1 MVAVFQGFRPEFE
14 RRNTM
19 TISWAFR
26 IPLLCVA
33 LGAYLLPAA
42 DFSSYRG
49 FQFGMSVSK
58 AADQAGMKAGEA
70 KTEHQ
75 RPVLIQVLDFQP
87 NLFHSA
93 EAKDDPVSEITLN
106 FLDGELFRMA
116 VVYDRYK
123 VDGMTTDDMIQALS
137 KTYGTATR
145 PTAEIAYHSYY
156 AETAPVIARWEDSQ
170 YSYNL
175 IRAEDRSTFALVLYS
190 KALDA
195 RAQTGIVEAARLD
208 ALEAPQREADRVK
221 KQTEESELLQEKSR
235 LANKASF
242 RP

>member
-1 MVAVFQGFRPEFE
+1 
-14 RRNTM
+14 M
-19 TISWAFR
+19 TISRSFKL
-26 IPLLCVA
+26 PFLCAV
-33 LGAYLLPAA
+33 LGTCLLPAA

-49 FQFGMSVSK
+49 FQFGMSLSR
-58 AADQAGMKAGEA
+58 AAEQAGMKPGDA
-70 KTEHQ
+70 KLEYQ
-75 RPVLIQVLDFQP
+75 RPVVIQLLDFQP

-93 EAKDDPVSEITLN
+93 VAKDDPVSEITLSFSN
-106 FLDGELFRMA
+106 GELFRMA

-123 VDGMTTDDMIQALS
+123 VEGMTTEDMIQALS
-137 KTYGTATR
+137 KSYGTAAK

-156 AETAPVIARWEDSQ
+156 AETAPVIARWEDAE

-195 RAQTGIVEAARLD
+195 RAQTGMIEAVRLD
-208 ALEAPQREADRVK
+208 ALEAPQKEADRAK
-221 KQTEESELLQEKSR
+221 KQADENQAEQEKSR

>member
-1 MVAVFQGFRPEFE
+1 
-14 RRNTM
+14 M
-19 TISWAFR
+19 TIFRAFK
-26 IPLLCVA
+26 ILLLCA
-33 LGAYLLPAA
+33 SFGACVLPAS

-49 FQFGMSVSK
+49 FQFGMKVSQ
-58 AADQAGMKAGEA
+58 AAEVAGMKPSEA
-70 KTEHQ
+70 KTDHQ

-93 EAKDDPVSEITLN
+93 VAKDDPVSEITLS
-106 FLDGELFRMA
+106 FCDGELFRMA

-123 VDGMTTDDMIQALS
+123 VDGMTTEDMIQALS
-137 KTYGTATR
+137 KTYGTASK

-175 IRAEDRSTFALVLYS
+175 VRAEDRSTFAMVLYS

-195 RAQTGIVEAARLD
+195 RAQTGMIEAARLD
-208 ALEAPQREADRVK
+208 ALEAPQREAERTK
-221 KQTEESELLQEKSR
+221 KQAEENEMLQEKSR

>member
-1 MVAVFQGFRPEFE
+1 MFR
-14 RRNTM
+14 
-19 TISWAFR
+19 ALKV
-26 IPLLCVA
+26 PLLYVA
-33 LGAYLLPAA
+33 LGVFALSAA

-49 FQFGMSVSK
+49 FQFGMNVSR
-58 AADQAGMKAGEA
+58 AAEQAGMKPSEA
-70 KTEHQ
+70 KVDHQ
-75 RPVLIQVLDFQP
+75 RPVLIQTLDFQP

-93 EAKDDPVSEITLN
+93 VAKDDPVSEITLSFCN
-106 FLDGELFRMA
+106 GELFRMA

-137 KTYGTATR
+137 KTYGTAER

-156 AETAPVIARWEDSQ
+156 AEAAPVIARWEDAE

-175 IRAEDRSTFALVLYS
+175 VRAEDRSTFALVLYS

-208 ALEAPQREADRVK
+208 ALEAPQKEADRVK
-221 KQTEESELLQEKSR
+221 KQAEENEILQEKSR